1 MLGYFVS
8 QLRAANFTSSQTG
21 NWNSSSTWGVGLP
34 DFVLPIELFD
44 FQAIDKT
51 KSVQLTW
58 QTTKEINASHFDIE
72 RSTNSKTFEKIWE
85 TKAKGA
91 SATYNF
97 DDNTPSV
104 I

>member
-1 MLGYFVS
+1 MLKRVIGIHH
-8 QLRAANFTSSQTG
+8 QL
-21 NWNSSSTWGVGLP
+21 GVWVCLIL
-34 DFVLPIELFD
+34 FYPIELLD